1 MLNEEIILFINRP
14 SPDPRPHSGR
24 EEQFAEPLAH
34 CCLAAAAEHR
44 AAGAQ
49 AHAGGRCCV
58 AGAESVAAA
67 AHQRYV
73 HAASGRRRSAVHAAS
88 APSLFC
94 GQSSPV
100 AAANRP
106 PDQDRARSA
115 ERVRHASH
123 CRAAAPPR
131 CVTAPRTRWIAP
143 RADQRSD
150 SVSVHRWPPIR
161 TAICKGKAPLGTAL
175 TLKARAAA
183 L

>member
-1 MLNEEIILFINRP
+1 MLNEVIILFINRP

-73 HAASGRRRSAVHAAS
+73 HAASGRRRSACMPPAPPAFSAAKAAHLLQQTDRLIKSVPDLLSMYGTQVIAAQPLHRTALQLRARGESPPVLISAQTAS
-88 APSLFC
+88 ASTAGL
-94 GQSSPV
+94 QSAQRS
-100 AAANRP
+100 A
-106 PDQDRARSA
+106 RAR
-115 ERVRHASH
+115 
-123 CRAAAPPR
+123 
-131 CVTAPRTRWIAP
+131 
-143 RADQRSD
+143 
-150 SVSVHRWPPIR
+150 HRW
-161 TAICKGKAPLGTAL
+161 APH
-175 TLKARAAA
+175 
-183 L
+183 